1 MPQTSFVQTRLPRPD
16 LTGQRRLQRRNPAYR
31 WAPVSGKGPRVPGG
45 RRELLR
51 APLSPRPLRCV
62 R

>member
-1 MPQTSFVQTRLPRPD
+1 MPQTSPIQTRLPRPD
-16 LTGQRRLQRRNPAYR
+16 LTGQRRQQRRHLAYR
-31 WAPVSGKGPRVPGG
+31 RAPVSGKGPRVPGG

-51 APLSPRPLRCV
+51 APLAARTRRYV

>member
-16 LTGQRRLQRRNPAYR
+16 LTGQRRQPRRHPAYR
-31 WAPVSGKGPRVPGG
+31 QAPISGKGPRVPCC
-45 RRELLR
+45 RPELLR
-51 APLSPRPLRCV
+51 APLASRTRRSV